1 MELREKTDPELL
13 SNSYSQQPVRLWREW
28 GRSITSFVVVFVIF
42 LPLIS
47 SCYIPHNFV
56 MEIRVGRN
64 GDYGLVYNGLLIWV
78 PLYEAA
84 KNHELDP
91 EELAAKEAAVLRD
104 LQRDSSFSLV
114 EPLGSGQFRVAYE
127 KKGRILGTAQV
138 AFPRRGADVVRIDVR
153 KSGVMYIAVAATA
166 KPGARKKL
174 EALGLRPQGKMRVIT
189 NAAVLKHNAHRIR
202 HGLDDPSFSDWS
214 TFDWTIS
221 GPDQP
226 TPSLQIQFM
235 APQK

>member
-1 MELREKTDPELL
+1 MQRVMARW
-13 SNSYSQQPVRLWREW
+13 VRCRRAVISL
-28 GRSITSFVVVFVIF
+28 IVVVCLF
-42 LPLIS
+42 LPVIS
-47 SCYIPHNFV
+47 SCYIPHHFI
-56 MEIRVGRN
+56 MEIRVGRD
-64 GDYGLVYNGLLIWV
+64 GDYGLIYNGLLIWV

-84 KNHELDP
+84 KNHSLSP
-91 EELAAKEAAVLRD
+91 EEFATKEQAILKDLA
-104 LQRDSSFSLV
+104 RDSSFSSV
-114 EPLGSGQFRVAYE
+114 EPIGNGQFRVAYE
-127 KKGRILGTAQV
+127 KKGRIRGPAQV
-138 AFPRRGADVVRIDVR
+138 AFPRSGVDVVRIDVR

-174 EALGLRPQGKMRVIT
+174 ESIGLRPQGKMRVIT

-202 HGLDDPSFSDWS
+202 HGLDDPNFGDWS

-235 APQK
+235 APRK